1 MNKIAGF
8 FTELMRRYLPDPFV
22 FAIGLTLLTMALA
35 VLVQGQ
41 AVPAVIAS
49 WGKGFWNLLAFTT
62 QMAVILAMG
71 YVLATAPL
79 TDRMLDRIV
88 GAVHTPRTA
97 IIVATLVGGIG
108 SYLNWGFGLVIG
120 GIIAKK
126 LALKVRGVHYPL
138 IIASAYSGF
147 TLYGLGLSASIP
159 VLISTPGHP
168 MEKAM
173 GVIPLSETIFS
184 TPMLLTSLAVIVTLP
199 LLNAWLHPRHPAEV
213 VEIRREQEPA
223 RTEAGPAHSIGGK
236 DTLAGR
242 LNHSRILSLAIG
254 LCGMA
259 YAVIYFTQG
268 GSLDLN
274 LINFLILFGGV
285 LLLGTPVNYV
295 AKLNE
300 GIKTISGIILQY
312 PFYAGIM
319 AIMAGSGLVDTI
331 SRVFVDIATPQTLPF
346 WGLVSS
352 FVINFFAPSGG
363 GHWVIQGP
371 FMVDAAKAINS
382 SVSQTSMSVMLGN
395 AWNDLVQPF
404 WILPALA
411 LSKLNLKDVMGYT
424 VIMMFW
430 VGLIYIAAMLMW
442 GAQIA

>member
-41 AVPAVIAS
+41 AAPAVIAS

-120 GIIAKK
+120 GIIARK

-213 VEIRREQEPA
+213 VEIRRDQEPA
-223 RTEAGPAHSIGGK
+223 RAEAASAHSIGG
-236 DTLAGR
+236 DNTLAGR
-242 LNHSRILSLAIG
+242 LNNSRILSLAIG

-274 LINFLILFGGV
+274 LINFLILFAGV

>member
-41 AVPAVIAS
+41 TAPAVIAS

-88 GAVHTPRTA
+88 GAVHTPRAA

-223 RTEAGPAHSIGGK
+223 RADAGPGHSIGGEN
-236 DTLAGR
+236 TLAGR
-242 LNHSRILSLAIG
+242 LNNSRILSLAIG